1 MEFIAR
7 FGSPLELHTDQRRNV
22 KSSLFQELCSLL
34 QITKTRTTPYHPS
47 SNSQVE
53 RFNCMLLQMIYGD
66 ENQKNWDQHLPL
78 LTATY
83 HSGPHS
89 TTGFTPNRMMLGR
102 ELYQTQDIWLRT
114 AELQNKERDI
124 PTFVDNL
131 QTQLKKTHEAAR
143 QHLHA
148 ALVREKK
155 AYDLCAKEKTYQL
168 GDLVC
173 MWNSTK
179 KKGLSP
185 KLKAP

>member
-1 MEFIAR
+1 M
-7 FGSPLELHTDQRRNV
+7 
-22 KSSLFQELCSLL
+22 
-34 QITKTRTTPYHPS
+34 
-47 SNSQVE
+47 VE
-53 RFNCMLLQMIYGD
+53 RFNRMLYQMNRLYVD

-185 KLKAP
+185 KLQAPWKGPFAISACFGPVCIRSVVCQEGKSSVMTACLNTLRR